1 MGKLRF
7 YWWFIGLNF
16 LFVVTST
23 ANPLPTDAK
32 HAIAMHGDVKYPAGF
47 KHFDYVNPDAPKG
60 GAFKRASRGTFDS
73 FNPFIVKGT
82 PADGVGLI
90 YDTLMTQSSDEAFT
104 EYGLIANGIAVAP
117 DYSSVTFWLNP
128 KARFHDGHP
137 ITSEDVVFSFNTL
150 FEQGAPHY
158 KSYYAGVEQVV
169 ALDSHQVRF
178 DLKPGDNRELP
189 LILGQLTIL
198 PKHFWQ
204 QHDFT
209 KSSLVIPLGSGPY
222 QIVSFDAGRKVVYR
236 RVENYWAKDLNV
248 NVGRYNFDEMIF
260 DYFRDTTVAF
270 QAFKA
275 GVFDFHQEYSAKN
288 WATGY
293 TGKVFDQQQIVRRQL
308 SDANPQG
315 MQGFFFNL
323 RRDKFSSPKVREA
336 IGLMFD
342 FEWLNRQFFYQ
353 AYTRGDSFFANSE
366 LAAQGEPSEEEL
378 AILEPYRDSLPADV
392 FGPAY
397 RPEPTLGDGNIRA
410 QMRQAVALLAEAGYE
425 LKGGRLL
432 DAKGQQLSFEFLVYD
447 KGFERIIQPFRRN
460 LSRIGIATEIRLVD
474 ISQYIN
480 RLTSFDFDIT
490 TLRQGQSSSPG
501 NEQPLY
507 WSCEAAKTPGSR
519 NYAGVCDPVVD
530 KLVDGLISAQ
540 SRKDLVLHTQA
551 LDRVLRQ
558 LHFVIPQWYSPY
570 HRIAYWDKFA
580 QPETKPTYDI
590 GLDTW
595 WYKSAKEADQ
605 DE

>member
-1 MGKLRF
+1 MRKLACL
-7 YWWFIGLNF
+7 WCFIWVNF
-16 LFVVTST
+16 LFVVTSL
-23 ANPLPTDAK
+23 ANPLPEQAK

-47 KHFDYVNPDAPKG
+47 KHFDYVNPKAPKG
-60 GAFKRASRGTFDS
+60 GVFKRAGRGTFDS

-82 PADGVGLI
+82 PADGVSLI
-90 YDTLMTQSSDEAFT
+90 YDTLMQPSADEAFT
-104 EYGLIANGIAVAP
+104 KYGLIANGIAVAP

-137 ITSEDVVFSFNTL
+137 ITSEDVVFSFNT
-150 FEQGAPHY
+150 FIEQGAPHY
-158 KSYYAGVEQVV
+158 KSYYAGVDGVI
-169 ALDSHQVRF
+169 ALDPHQVRF

-189 LILGQLTIL
+189 LILGQLVIL
-198 PKHFWQ
+198 PKHYWQ
-204 QHDFT
+204 QHDFS
-209 KSSLVIPLGSGPY
+209 KSSLQIPLGSGPY
-222 QIVSFDAGRKVVYR
+222 RIDSFDAGRKVVYR
-236 RVENYWAKDLNV
+236 RVEDYWAKDLNV
-248 NVGRYNFDEMIF
+248 NLGRHNFEQLSF

-293 TGKVFDQQQIVRRQL
+293 TGKVFEQGQIIKEQL
-308 SDANPQG
+308 KDANPQG

-323 RRDKFSSPKVREA
+323 RRDKFKSRQVREA

-366 LAAQGEPSEEEL
+366 LAAKGYPSEGERG
-378 AILEPYRDSLPADV
+378 ILTPYRDELPADV
-392 FGPAY
+392 FAPAY
-397 RPEPTLGDGNIRA
+397 RPSKTAGDGNIRT
-410 QMRQAVALLAEAGYE
+410 QMRQAVALLTEAGYE

-432 DAKGQQLSFEFLVYD
+432 DAKGEQLSFEFLVYD

-480 RLTSFDFDIT
+480 RLNSFDFDIT

-507 WSCEAAKTPGSR
+507 WSCEAANTPGSR
-519 NYAGVCDPVVD
+519 NYAGLCHPVVD
-530 KLVDGLISAQ
+530 QLVEGLIAAQ
-540 SRKDLVLHTQA
+540 NRADLVLHTQA

-558 LHFVIPQWYSPY
+558 LHFVVPQWYSPY
-570 HRIAYWDKFA
+570 HRIAYWDRFSRPHT
-580 QPETKPTYDI
+580 QPLYDI

-595 WYKSAKEADQ
+595 WYKGAKQEVKV
-605 DE
+605 E